1 MVNEM
6 LDGNNGFHNFIKKFR
21 NLQCILPTDKSLS
34 DFTDHKLDIWSP
46 TKYDLPYL
54 PKPIK
59 KYEDTS
65 QSREM
70 KPEISIPKVF
80 EFVNYYSELETYDDR
95 VRDMEI
101 QLIHN
106 VDNRFELTDQ
116 GVWALIHLYKKK
128 TGIDFSKLTW
138 IPGYKQA
145 NNTQRSIIDYMTY
158 ALSNSYYIH

>member
-1 MVNEM
+1 MVVE
-6 LDGNNGFHNFIKKFR
+6 
-21 NLQCILPTDKSLS
+21 
-34 DFTDHKLDIWSP
+34 
-46 TKYDLPYL
+46 
-54 PKPIK
+54 PI
-59 KYEDTS
+59 
-65 QSREM
+65 
-70 KPEISIPKVF
+70 EISEP
-80 EFVNYYSELETYDDR
+80 ETYDDR

-138 IPGYKQA
+138 IPGYKQ
-145 NNTQRSIIDYMTY
+145 RSIIDYMTY